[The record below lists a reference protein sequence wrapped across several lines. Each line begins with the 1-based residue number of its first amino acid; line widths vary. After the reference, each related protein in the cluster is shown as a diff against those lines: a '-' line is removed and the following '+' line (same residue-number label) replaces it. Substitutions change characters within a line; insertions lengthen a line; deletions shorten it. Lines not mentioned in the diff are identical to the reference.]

1 LTLLSHDNP
10 IIEISNAGYL
20 EMKETILVVDD
31 DKQMLDAI
39 AKVLDRAGHK
49 DISLLTDPLLV
60 RDILK
65 DRSAA
70 CMILDLSFP
79 GVNGEDILSETV
91 QSHPEIPVIVLT
103 SSLDTDTVVRC
114 MKAGAADYLTKPVE
128 RERLLSS
135 VKNLLTIAR
144 LSSEN
149 EILRTHL
156 MKESAGSGFFSG
168 FISEDE
174 RIKSI
179 FGYIEKAAVTSFPFL
194 ITRETGTGK
203 ELIAKGIHDAS
214 GRTGKFIA
222 VNTSGL
228 DDSAL
233 SDSLFGHVKGAFTS
247 AVLSRNGLIREAS
260 NGTLFLDE
268 IGDISPATQMKLL
281 RLLQSGEYY
290 ALGSDTCMHS
300 NARIVTATNR
310 NLDELIRKDLF
321 RNDLYYRLR
330 THWVDI
336 PPLRKRRGDIPILL
350 NVLIKRAAG
359 QMGKPAPSYPK
370 ELAILLSQ
378 YDFPGNVRELEG
390 MVQDAVASCSRG
402 MLSLEP
408 FRKRILNGEDN
419 LTFPE
424 RRKELLNIS
433 DEHFPSIDEVM
444 ENLILKA
451 MKRSSG
457 NQGIAASMLG
467 ISRQTLSS
475 KLKTFREKG
484 KSL

>member
-1 LTLLSHDNP
+1 
-10 IIEISNAGYL
+10 
-20 EMKETILVVDD
+20 MKETILIVDD
-31 DKQMLDAI
+31 DEHMLDAI
-39 AKVLDRAGHK
+39 AKVLDRAGYK
-49 DISLLTDPLLV
+49 DVTCVPDPLLV
-60 RDILK
+60 RDILN
-65 DRSAA
+65 DRGAA
-70 CMILDLSFP
+70 CIILDLSFP

-91 QSHPEIPVIVLT
+91 QSHPEVPVIVLT
-103 SSLDTDTVVRC
+103 SSVDTDTVVRC

-128 RERLLSS
+128 SERILSS

-149 EILRTHL
+149 DILRNQL
-156 MKESAGSGFFSG
+156 MRESAGSDFFSG
-168 FISEDE
+168 FVSEDE

-179 FGYIEKAAVTSFPFL
+179 FGYIEQAAVTSFPFL
-194 ITRETGTGK
+194 ITGETGTGK

-233 SDSLFGHVKGAFTS
+233 SDSLFGHVKGAYTS
-247 AVLSRNGLIREAS
+247 AISSRNGLIREAA

-290 ALGSDTCMHS
+290 ALGSDICMHS

-321 RNDLYYRLR
+321 RNDLYYRMR

-350 NVLIKRAAG
+350 KMLIKKAAE
-359 QMGKPAPSYPK
+359 QMGKPAPSYPR
-370 ELAILLSQ
+370 ELVILLSQ

-390 MVQDAVASCSRG
+390 MIQDAVASCTRG
-402 MLSLEP
+402 ILPLEP
-408 FRKRILNGEDN
+408 FKKRIRNEKD
-419 LTFPE
+419 TIPAFE

-444 ENLILKA
+444 EDLIQKA

-467 ISRQTLSS
+467 ISRQTLSA
-475 KLKTFREKG
+475 KLKALRESG
-484 KSL
+484 KEL